1 MGCLFIYL
9 LPSVWGFPP
18 FFFSFFLFSVIGV
31 ETKFI
36 TIEHLI
42 KKIPLKAKQ
51 LP

>member
-1 MGCLFIYL
+1 MGCLFICYHQFGDSL
-9 LPSVWGFPP
+9 P
-18 FFFSFFLFSVIGV
+18 FFFFSVIGV